1 MSTRESPT
9 PRLSEEELK
18 SEAMLRPKTLDEFV
32 GQPELKANLSVFIK
46 AAKQRGDALDHAI
59 FYGPPGLGKTTLAL
73 IVANE
78 LGVPIKQT
86 SGPAF
91 QNSAELL
98 GVLSHVETNQV
109 VFIDEIHRLPR
120 VLEEHM
126 YQAMDSFRCELIVDK
141 GPNARHYTLNLQP
154 FTLIGAT
161 TRVGM
166 ITAPLRDRFGVVFR
180 LDYYTPEDL
189 KKIVVRSST
198 ILDIA
203 VSDEG
208 ATEIRAP
215 RRAGRRGSP
224 TGCSSGSGLRSGRGK
239 DEHRPRDGR
248 LRAETAQGGRE
259 GLDEMDRRILSSI
272 VEKFGGG
279 PVGVGSLAVAVS
291 EEVET
296 IEDVYEPFLIQQGFL
311 QRTPRGRIA
320 TPLALAHLGLKSG
333 PATDQT
339 SSSRALTAMR
349 LDAFDYHLPKSL
361 IAQTP
366 LEDRTVEPSH
376 GRRPRDGRVRARDVS
391 RSSFV
396 FDAGR
401 SARRQPVAR
410 DARAAFRP
418 PVERGHGSNSSSRA
432 CSTTS
437 TSRRSLIRC
446 GAREP
451 GRRSSER
458 RALSRAG

>member
-1 MSTRESPT
+1 VSTERITNPK
-9 PRLSEEELK
+9 LSGEELK

-46 AAKQRGDALDHAI
+46 AAKQRGEALDHTI

-86 SGPAF
+86 SGPVF

-98 GVLSHVETNQV
+98 GVLSHVERNQV

-126 YQAMDSFRCELIVDK
+126 YQAMDSLRCELIVDK
-141 GPNARHYTLNLQP
+141 GPNARHFTLNLQP

-198 ILDIA
+198 ILEIA

-208 ATEIRAP
+208 ATEIARRSRGTP
-215 RRAGRRGSP
+215 RIANRLLKRIRDFAQVE
-224 TGCSSGSGLRSGRGK
+224 GK
-239 DEHRPRDGR
+239 TSIDR
-248 LRAETAQGGRE
+248 ETADYALKRLKVDE
-259 GLDEMDRRILSSI
+259 KGLDEMDRRILSSI

-320 TPLALAHLGLKSG
+320 TPLALAHLGLKPG
-333 PATDQT
+333 PATDQNQ
-339 SSSRALTAMR
+339 L
-349 LDAFDYHLPKSL
+349 F
-361 IAQTP
+361 
-366 LEDRTVEPSH
+366 
-376 GRRPRDGRVRARDVS
+376 
-391 RSSFV
+391 
-396 FDAGR
+396 
-401 SARRQPVAR
+401 
-410 DARAAFRP
+410 
-418 PVERGHGSNSSSRA
+418 
-432 CSTTS
+432 
-437 TSRRSLIRC
+437 
-446 GAREP
+446 
-451 GRRSSER
+451 
-458 RALSRAG
+458 

>member
-1 MSTRESPT
+1 VSTERITNPK
-9 PRLSEEELK
+9 LSGEELK

-46 AAKQRGDALDHAI
+46 AAKQRGEALDHTI

-86 SGPAF
+86 SGPVF

-98 GVLSHVETNQV
+98 GVLSHVERNQV

-126 YQAMDSFRCELIVDK
+126 YQAMDSLRCELIVDK
-141 GPNARHYTLNLQP
+141 GPNARHFTLNLQP

-198 ILDIA
+198 ILEIA

-208 ATEIRAP
+208 ATEIARRSRGTP
-215 RRAGRRGSP
+215 RIANRLLKRIRDFAQVE
-224 TGCSSGSGLRSGRGK
+224 GK
-239 DEHRPRDGR
+239 TSIDR
-248 LRAETAQGGRE
+248 ETADYALKRLKVDE
-259 GLDEMDRRILSSI
+259 KGLDEMDRRILSSI

-320 TPLALAHLGLKSG
+320 TPLAVAHLGLKPG
-333 PATDQT
+333 PATDQNQ
-339 SSSRALTAMR
+339 L
-349 LDAFDYHLPKSL
+349 F
-361 IAQTP
+361 
-366 LEDRTVEPSH
+366 
-376 GRRPRDGRVRARDVS
+376 
-391 RSSFV
+391 
-396 FDAGR
+396 
-401 SARRQPVAR
+401 
-410 DARAAFRP
+410 
-418 PVERGHGSNSSSRA
+418 
-432 CSTTS
+432 
-437 TSRRSLIRC
+437 
-446 GAREP
+446 
-451 GRRSSER
+451 
-458 RALSRAG
+458 

>member
-1 MSTRESPT
+1 MSTERIANPKLT
-9 PRLSEEELK
+9 VEELK

-46 AAKQRGDALDHAI
+46 AAKQRGEALDHTI

-86 SGPAF
+86 SGPVF

-98 GVLSHVETNQV
+98 GVLSHVERNQV
-109 VFIDEIHRLPR
+109 VFIDEIHRLPS

-126 YQAMDSFRCELIVDK
+126 YQAMDSLRCELIVDK
-141 GPNARHYTLNLQP
+141 GPNARHFTLNLQP

-198 ILDIA
+198 ILEIA

-208 ATEIRAP
+208 ATEIARRSRGTP
-215 RRAGRRGSP
+215 RIANRLLKRIRDFAQVE
-224 TGCSSGSGLRSGRGK
+224 GK
-239 DEHRPRDGR
+239 TSIDRDTADYALKRLKVDEK
-248 LRAETAQGGRE
+248 

-320 TPLALAHLGLKSG
+320 TPLAVAHLGLKPG
-333 PATDQT
+333 PATDQNQ
-339 SSSRALTAMR
+339 L
-349 LDAFDYHLPKSL
+349 F
-361 IAQTP
+361 
-366 LEDRTVEPSH
+366 
-376 GRRPRDGRVRARDVS
+376 
-391 RSSFV
+391 
-396 FDAGR
+396 
-401 SARRQPVAR
+401 
-410 DARAAFRP
+410 
-418 PVERGHGSNSSSRA
+418 
-432 CSTTS
+432 
-437 TSRRSLIRC
+437 
-446 GAREP
+446 
-451 GRRSSER
+451 
-458 RALSRAG
+458 